1 MLKIVRLTFA
11 LGCGIA
17 IFICNI
23 FTNNNVLTAKE
34 PTPYAFLSNSLTA
47 RSAGLAGSTVSFE
60 NDAGGFL
67 INPAL
72 LATHQGN
79 NFNATFL
86 KHILDINSGNVSY
99 IYRDEKLGT
108 FAGSVVYTNYG
119 SFDYYDAHGNPTG
132 GSFSANH
139 IALAGSYAG
148 EIGDRLYGGVS
159 AKFIFNQ
166 LEKMNGFAF
175 AVDAGLLY
183 KLPDDRTNF
192 GFSIL
197 NAGTEMKKM
206 YDVSA
211 RIPLDV
217 RLGFNH
223 RLEGLPLNF
232 NLGFNNLNDT
242 GSFFSRF
249 GNINIGG
256 ELYFGEYVQ
265 VRLGFDNYVRKNLA
279 AEQNKGLTGIS
290 TGVGI
295 ITNIINVDYSVSI
308 YTSDLF
314 LHRFSINLRIP
325 KE

>member
-1 MLKIVRLTFA
+1 MLKINRNVFSLQ
-11 LGCGIA
+11 LIIA
-17 IFICNI
+17 IFIV
-23 FTNNNVLTAKE
+23 NNFNATAKE
-34 PTPYAFLSNSLTA
+34 PTPYAFLSNSLSA
-47 RSAGLAGSTVSFE
+47 RSAGLAGAVVSFE

-86 KHILDINSGNVSY
+86 KHILDINSGNATY
-99 IYRDEKLGT
+99 IYQASKLGT

-119 SFDYYDAHGNPTG
+119 SFDYYDIHGNPTG
-132 GSFSANH
+132 GSFTGNH
-139 IALAGSYAG
+139 ISLAGSYAG
-148 EIGDRLYGGVS
+148 EIGERLYGGIT

-183 KLPDDRTNF
+183 KLPDERTNF

-206 YDVSA
+206 YDNSA
-211 RIPLDV
+211 RIPMDV

-223 RLEGLPLNF
+223 RLQGLPLNF
-232 NLGFNNLNDT
+232 NFGFNNLNDT
-242 GSFFSRF
+242 GDFFKRF

-256 ELYFGEYVQ
+256 ELYIGEYVQ
-265 VRLGFDNYVRKNLA
+265 LRVGFDNYVRKNLA
-279 AEQNKGLTGIS
+279 ASQNKGLTGVS
-290 TGVGI
+290 AGAGI
-295 ITNIINVDYSVSI
+295 ITDIINVDYAISI
-308 YTSDLF
+308 YTSNLF
-314 LHRFSINLRIP
+314 LHRFGINL
-325 KE
+325 KL

>member
-1 MLKIVRLTFA
+1 MLKINRNVFSLQ
-11 LGCGIA
+11 LIIA
-17 IFICNI
+17 IFIV
-23 FTNNNVLTAKE
+23 NNFNATAKE
-34 PTPYAFLSNSLTA
+34 PTSYAFLSNSLSA
-47 RSAGLAGSTVSFE
+47 RSAGLAGAVVSFE

-86 KHILDINSGNVSY
+86 KHILDINSGNATY
-99 IYRDEKLGT
+99 IYQDSKLGT

-119 SFDYYDAHGNPTG
+119 SFDYYDIYGNPTG
-132 GSFSANH
+132 GSFTGNH
-139 IALAGSYAG
+139 ISLAGSYAG
-148 EIGDRLYGGVS
+148 EIGERLYGGIT

-183 KLPDDRTNF
+183 KLPDERTNF

-206 YDVSA
+206 YDNSA
-211 RIPLDV
+211 RIPMDV

-223 RLEGLPLNF
+223 RLQGLPLNF
-232 NLGFNNLNDT
+232 NFGFNNLNDT
-242 GSFFSRF
+242 GDFFKRF

-256 ELYFGEYVQ
+256 ELYIGEYVQ
-265 VRLGFDNYVRKNLA
+265 LRVGFDNYVRKNLA
-279 AEQNKGLTGIS
+279 ASQNKGLTGVS
-290 TGVGI
+290 AGAGI
-295 ITNIINVDYSVSI
+295 ITDIINVDYAISI
-308 YTSDLF
+308 YTSNLF
-314 LHRFSINLRIP
+314 LHRFGINL
-325 KE
+325 KL